1 MIPEAPMFKPEFPPQ
16 GFPHDP
22 ASFYSSISSM
32 DILFNGN
39 DIFWIVTLNLKVRGI
54 KENYMNHLILPF
66 RNI

>member
-39 DIFWIVTLNLKVRGI
+39 YIFWIVTLNLKVLGI
-54 KENYMNHLILPF
+54 KEN
-66 RNI
+66 